1 MFGHDR
7 KLKVREER
15 LGVWSV
21 IGVKGGG
28 SLKCSNIL
36 YTILLEKK
44 KSLIINKGEVGIR
57 MLEYLILQHDS
68 LIKWILS
75 LMFYV
80 TGSLRI

>member
-44 KSLIINKGEVGIR
+44 KKKILLLLLYFFLFIIIISLFIII
-57 MLEYLILQHDS
+57 IL
-68 LIKWILS
+68 
-75 LMFYV
+75 
-80 TGSLRI
+80 

>member
-7 KLKVREER
+7 KLTVREER

-21 IGVKGGG
+21 IGVNGGG

-44 KSLIINKGEVGIR
+44 KK
-57 MLEYLILQHDS
+57 
-68 LIKWILS
+68 IKKHMGTSWHIWN
-75 LMFYV
+75 
-80 TGSLRI
+80 